1 MLQKILNMIALEIK
15 ATVVAFRVTMQP
27 AKGLLALTRHITQH
41 KLLLTT
47 AKLTKGH
54 SRKDFKGKHD

>member
-1 MLQKILNMIALEIK
+1 VLQKILNMVALEIK
-15 ATVVAFRVTMQP
+15 GTVMTFRVSVQP
-27 AKGLLALTRHITQH
+27 TKGLLALTCHITQH

-54 SRKDFKGKHD
+54 SRKDFKGKHY